1 MKIKIFA
8 ACAAAMLMLTG
19 CGNTIGQN
27 KDIVVDPKPKTTE
40 AVPTI
45 DEDGTESEKPEEPT
59 ESAAKDA
66 KDDKDKKKTSKATTT
81 KAPETTTKATT
92 TTAAPEEG
100 TYEYFNGCILANS
113 GTSNVRAM
121 EEYYYNSENGRYLAD
136 CVDVYADSVGSN
148 VNTYLMMI
156 PTSQEFYTPDDL
168 KDSYPDQKEC
178 ADEVYSM
185 MSSGKSVPINST
197 LEEHKGEYLY
207 SRSDYHWQ
215 PLAAYYA
222 SKVFADKAGVDFAS
236 LDSYEKVEREGY
248 LGAFYSVNGIYPLED
263 APDTF
268 TYYKPANL
276 DSLSVLFHD
285 TYFGEGVPSSL
296 FFEDNDISAS
306 YTVFVGTDDTI
317 LEVDTDV
324 DNDRVLVIFKDSYG
338 NALVPFL
345 TSSFSKIY
353 LCDNR
358 FFNINS
364 VKFAKDVGATDVL
377 FALGAASSSSYDKI
391 SLIESNMNQ

>member
-8 ACAAAMLMLTG
+8 ACSAAMLMLTG

-27 KDIVVDPKPKTTE
+27 KDMVVDPKPKTTE
-40 AVPTI
+40 AVPTV
-45 DEDGTESEKPEEPT
+45 DEDSAESEKPEEPT
-59 ESAAKDA
+59 ESTAE
-66 KDDKDKKKTSKATTT
+66 DDKKDEKKTSKVTTT
-81 KAPETTTKATT
+81 KAPETTTKPVT
-92 TTAAPEEG
+92 TTAKPEEG

-113 GTSNVRAM
+113 DTSNVRAM

-156 PTSQEFYTPDDL
+156 PTSQEFYIPDDL
-168 KDSYPDQKEC
+168 RDSYPDQKEC

-185 MSSGKSVPINST
+185 MTSGKSVPINST
-197 LEEHKGEYLY
+197 LEDHKGEYLY

-222 SKVFADKAGVDFAS
+222 SKVFAEKAGVDFSS

-248 LGAFYSVNGIYPLED
+248 LGAFYSVNGIYPLEES
-263 APDTF
+263 PDTF

-276 DSLSVLFHD
+276 DSLNVLFHD

-317 LEVDTDV
+317 LEVDTDA

-364 VKFAKDVGATDVL
+364 VDFAKEVGATDVL